1 MADRYQ
7 EVYRI
12 PEKLFI
18 EESPVIIETG
28 VLFKDTVTNKVL
40 VLAKLRNIMDKKIVA
55 CKVAIRS
62 FEPNGTELENMP
74 EFTYLDVAAGLGH
87 EFGAK
92 TPVFLPDARAR
103 RIMIAVIEVVFD
115 DGSVWK
121 RAACEWLQIP
131 KQKTVAD
138 YFANNSLR
146 EQYELEVG
154 SNCKFVPEIWNGLF
168 LCTCGTAN
176 LSTAGSCY
184 NCHHK
189 YEVLKSKMEYEYL
202 YDQIEKREAEKKALE
217 EVNRQKKEKTRKT
230 VKKATIGVTLIAA
243 IVIVM
248 FILTRWVIIPAVENA
263 TAYRKASS
271 LLQDG
276 SYDQAIAAFEALGDY
291 KDSSEMILE
300 SKYQKAE
307 SFAENQQHKEAIEL
321 WTQLGDYADSQQRI
335 DSVNYQD
342 ALDLMEQG
350 KYVSAA
356 QIFEKLGDYKDSAD
370 LSKKCRELKQEA
382 DQNANAS
389 QREIDEQNSKK
400 YFAKAGER

>member
-1 MADRYQ
+1 
-7 EVYRI
+7 
-12 PEKLFI
+12 
-18 EESPVIIETG
+18 
-28 VLFKDTVTNKVL
+28 
-40 VLAKLRNIMDKKIVA
+40 
-55 CKVAIRS
+55 
-62 FEPNGTELENMP
+62 
-74 EFTYLDVAAGLGH
+74 
-87 EFGAK
+87 
-92 TPVFLPDARAR
+92 
-103 RIMIAVIEVVFD
+103 
-115 DGSVWK
+115 
-121 RAACEWLQIP
+121 
-131 KQKTVAD
+131 
-138 YFANNSLR
+138 
-146 EQYELEVG
+146 
-154 SNCKFVPEIWNGLF
+154 
-168 LCTCGTAN
+168 
-176 LSTAGSCY
+176 
-184 NCHHK
+184 
-189 YEVLKSKMEYEYL
+189 
-202 YDQIEKREAEKKALE
+202 
-217 EVNRQKKEKTRKT
+217 
-230 VKKATIGVTLIAA
+230 
-243 IVIVM
+243 M

-389 QREIDEQNSKK
+389 QREIDEQNSKN

>member
-62 FEPNGTELENMP
+62 FEPNGTELERMS

-121 RAACEWLQIP
+121 RAACEWQQIP
-131 KQKTVAD
+131 KQKTVAEH
-138 YFANNSLR
+138 FTNNSLR

-176 LSTAGSCY
+176 LSTTGSCY

-189 YEVLKSKMEYEYL
+189 YEVLKSKMEHEYL
-202 YDQIEKREAEKKALE
+202 YDQIEKREAERKALE
-217 EVNRQKKEKTRKT
+217 EVNRQKKEKARKT
-230 VKKATIGVTLIAA
+230 VKRATLIVTIA
-243 IVIVM
+243 IVM
-248 FILTRWVIIPAVENA
+248 FILTRQVIIPAIENEV
-263 TAYRKASS
+263 AYRKATT
-271 LLQDG
+271 LLQEG
-276 SYDQAIAAFEALGDY
+276 SYDQAVDAFEALDNY
-291 KDSSEMILE
+291 RDSSEMVLE

-307 SFAENQQHKEAIEL
+307 AFAENQQHKEAIEL
-321 WTQLGDYADSQQRI
+321 WSQLGDYADSQQRI

-382 DQNANAS
+382 NQNANPS